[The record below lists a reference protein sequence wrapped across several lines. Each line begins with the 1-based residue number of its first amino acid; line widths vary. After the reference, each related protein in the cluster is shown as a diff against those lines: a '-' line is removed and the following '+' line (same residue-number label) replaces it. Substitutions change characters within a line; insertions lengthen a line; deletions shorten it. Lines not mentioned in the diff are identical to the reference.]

1 MSTQFN
7 DQWILDRIN
16 AARRQAM
23 TQKSAW
29 PARSR
34 RPRQGR
40 WVMALSTNAIRVLDK
55 SPKWVDRDM

>member
-16 AARRQAM
+16 AARRQVM

-34 RPRQGR
+34 RPRQAR
-40 WVMALSTNAIRVLDK
+40 WVVPLSTDAIRVLDK
-55 SPKWVDRDM
+55 SPKWIDRDM

>member
-16 AARRQAM
+16 AARRQSAAH
-23 TQKSAW
+23 KGAW

-34 RPRQGR
+34 RPRPGR
-40 WVMALSTNAIRVLDK
+40 WVMPLSTDAIRVLDK
-55 SPKWVDRDM
+55 SPRWVDRDM